1 MYKDKDEINGVST
14 EREECERQLKEI
26 GFNRNPLLVIHDDEK
41 QEESQLDHLHN
52 NSNSRCLNFLDSIV
66 NNEEDFLKE
75 ENYKLTNNENIL
87 FSDLPEWH
95 RNLFINFPGKWTI
108 TKEIFQDDKELK
120 QKNYVVNQW
129 LIKCS
134 IKAILKNDE
143 MAVDFWQE
151 SKDWREIHLMND
163 ELPLTALS
171 VVVFPLIAYSDI
183 AEDFEDRAAI
193 AFQKESISI
202 SELEQKIKN
211 SLELTDIGVL
221 VHEVWK
227 RYLDDKQDYIATY
240 RKSVMNSV
248 FNNKKAESG
257 DVSPSPQPTTT
268 ELLTHTPDGLPI
280 PWLMK
285 EAERKPQ
292 LPAQMTDAAYRL
304 FRKLNQRNHD
314 SLEDLFNLLTP
325 EYLPDF
331 VAKRNTQTN
340 AYLVELT
347 LTDGRKHN
355 YDNFRKNAS
364 KKFI

>member
-14 EREECERQLKEI
+14 EREECERQLKEM

-87 FSDLPEWH
+87 FSDFPEWH
-95 RNLFINFPGKWTI
+95 RNLFINFPGEWTI
-108 TKEIFQDDKELK
+108 TKEIFKDDKELK

-134 IKAILKNDE
+134 LNAILGNDE
-143 MAVDFWQE
+143 IAVYLWHE
-151 SKDWREIHLMND
+151 SKHWRAIHLMKD
-163 ELPLTALS
+163 ELLLTALS
-171 VVVFPLIAYSDI
+171 VVVFPLIAYRDI

-193 AFQKESISI
+193 AFKKESISI
-202 SELEQKIKN
+202 GELEQKIKN

-268 ELLTHTPDGLPI
+268 EPPTNTPHLTDATPDF
-280 PWLMK
+280 
-285 EAERKPQ
+285 EALHPGNTKPKREARERLKV
-292 LPAQMTDAAYRL
+292 LY
-304 FRKLNQRNHD
+304 KCHD
-314 SLEDLFNLLTP
+314 KNLTIEEILSECKRECPDLFDKYTLDTFSKGTGNLWKLAQ
-325 EYLPDF
+325 EY
-331 VAKRNTQTN
+331 
-340 AYLVELT
+340 ELIPR
-347 LTDGRKHN
+347 RK
-355 YDNFRKNAS
+355 
-364 KKFI
+364 